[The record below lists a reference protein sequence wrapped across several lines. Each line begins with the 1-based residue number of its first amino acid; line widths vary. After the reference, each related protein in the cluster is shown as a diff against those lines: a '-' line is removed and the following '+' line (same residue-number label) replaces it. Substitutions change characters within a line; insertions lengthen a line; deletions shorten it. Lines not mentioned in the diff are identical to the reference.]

1 MCRKYYMI
9 SKNFSNVLALI
20 IATLLQV
27 LYLKVKIITK
37 LFQSHNLENINNYN
51 KLSLVLPVELAKLIT
66 HEVIILA

>member
-1 MCRKYYMI
+1 MI

-51 KLSLVLPVELAKLIT
+51 KLSLVLPIELAKLIT

>member
-1 MCRKYYMI
+1 MI